1 MRDQLGKLEVVQ
13 ELDIQIGNILNKKA
27 EFPKRLAA
35 FEAELKTFNN
45 QIAEKEKSIAEVDK
59 TKKQYVGA
67 LELNNDREKRSTQK
81 GEGIKN
87 QQEFSAVQ
95 KELEGL
101 KKSSEMLAENIKKAD
116 ADIAKFN
123 AEIAEINKKADD
135 VKAKHGGESDKIA
148 GEMQTLNVDLAAL
161 EAKRKDA
168 IVGVDPRMLASYD
181 RIRTARQN
189 VGLAIANGGHC
200 RACNVKL
207 PPQMFN
213 ELQKANEIIN
223 CPSCKRILM
232 FKNSGS

>member
-45 QIAEKEKSIAEVDK
+45 QIAEKEKNIAEVEK
-59 TKKQYVGA
+59 TKRQYVGA
-67 LELNNDREKRSTQK
+67 LELNNDREKRSSQK
-81 GEGIKN
+81 GDAIKN
-87 QQEFSAVQ
+87 QQEFTAVQ
-95 KELEGL
+95 KEMEGL
-101 KKSSEMLAENIKKAD
+101 KKSSDMLTENIKKAD
-116 ADIAKFN
+116 ADIAKIKS
-123 AEIAEINKKADD
+123 EISEINKKIEE
-135 VKAKHGGESDKIA
+135 VKSKHGGESDKIA
-148 GEMQTLNVDLAAL
+148 GEMQTLNADLSAL
-161 EAKRKDA
+161 EAKRKEA
-168 IVGVDPRMLASYD
+168 IVGVDPRMLAAYD

-189 VGLAIANGGHC
+189 VGLAIASGGHC

-213 ELQKANEIIN
+213 ELQRGSEIIN

-232 FKNSGS
+232 FKNSG

>member
-1 MRDQLGKLEVVQ
+1 MRDQLGKLELVQ
-13 ELDIQIGNILNKKA
+13 ELDIQIGNILHKKS

-35 FEAELKTFNN
+35 FEAELKTYDN
-45 QIAEKEKSIAEVDK
+45 QISEKEKNIAEIEK

-67 LELNNDREKRSTQK
+67 LELNNDREKRSAQK
-81 GEGIKN
+81 GDAIKN
-87 QQEFSAVQ
+87 QQEFTAVQ
-95 KELEGL
+95 KEIEGL
-101 KKSSEMLAENIKKAD
+101 KKSSEMLTENIKKAEG
-116 ADIAKFN
+116 DIAKIN
-123 AEIAEINKKADD
+123 LEIADINKKVEE

-148 GEMQTLNVDLAAL
+148 GEMQTLNTDLSAL

-168 IVGVDPRMLASYD
+168 TVGVDLRMLASYD

-213 ELQKANEIIN
+213 ELQRGNEIIN

-232 FKNSGS
+232 FKNNGS